1 MGSGTPILLRTTVG
15 PKWPGVRS
23 PTSSNSTHHFPTQPT
38 AVSSPPLLYLSS
50 CIPHLFR
57 LLLTFCTL
65 TFILAQVHHAC
76 SERQGNMTFDVA
88 HFCINQINFSKE
100 EKIPTSRQCKSNSCS
115 QNKRNSGCNLDNIR
129 GAICVIKNHES
140 IHDMQQL
147 DNGGSTEWRLASSS
161 NHLSK

>member
-23 PTSSNSTHHFPTQPT
+23 PTSSNSTLPFPTQPT

-88 HFCINQINFSKE
+88 HFCINQINFSEE
-100 EKIPTSRQCKSNSCS
+100 EKIPPSANLKAMQIKFLQSKQKKLWLQFRQHQRRHLCHQKS
-115 QNKRNSGCNLDNIR
+115 
-129 GAICVIKNHES
+129 
-140 IHDMQQL
+140 
-147 DNGGSTEWRLASSS
+147 
-161 NHLSK
+161 